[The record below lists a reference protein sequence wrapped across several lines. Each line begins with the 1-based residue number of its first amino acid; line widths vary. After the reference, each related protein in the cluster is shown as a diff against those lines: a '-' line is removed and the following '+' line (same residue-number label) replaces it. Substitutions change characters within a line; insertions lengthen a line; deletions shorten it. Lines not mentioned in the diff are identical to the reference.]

1 MPSLGDAIAAQGK
14 NIENSISAILTEN
27 KHLRYM
33 EIVNNLSGRFSLA
46 DISAAALQ
54 AAFGELPTEMQSPE
68 RGRDEDT
75 GGKVRL
81 FMTIGKMDKIKVQD
95 IVNSIAAEAG
105 IPQRKIEN
113 VRVLEKF
120 TFLEVPADLAD
131 RVIRSI
137 NDMVLKGRKV
147 KVAEARK

>member
-1 MPSLGDAIAAQGK
+1 
-14 NIENSISAILTEN
+14 
-27 KHLRYM
+27 M
-33 EIVNNLSGRFSLA
+33 EIVNSLSGRFSLE

-54 AAFGELPTEMQSPE
+54 AAFGELPTEMPSSE
-68 RGRDEDT
+68 RVREEDAGGR
-75 GGKVRL
+75 VRL